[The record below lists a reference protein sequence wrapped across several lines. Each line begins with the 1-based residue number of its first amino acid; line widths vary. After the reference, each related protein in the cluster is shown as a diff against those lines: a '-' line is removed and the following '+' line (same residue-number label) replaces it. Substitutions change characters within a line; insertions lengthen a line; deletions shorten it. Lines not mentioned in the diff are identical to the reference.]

1 MEPDPAL
8 AAVKTYNYLRIALAA
23 LVLLLYTSVVL
34 EWWAAGRCLQT
45 SISAYYY
52 TPVHAVFIG
61 VLVTMGVCLVALKG
75 NTDGEDV
82 LMNLAGMLAPGV
94 AFIPTVGCRRSA
106 ARRRCSRRT
115 SRPPSPT
122 TCRRCSSPVASS
134 ALVALVDRAPR
145 GRGGPGSAPPTG
157 CGLAL
162 SLGVLGGGIVWF
174 FVARDS
180 FIAHGHDA
188 AAIPMFLAIVGV
200 VWLNARD
207 VQQAVQQEAVPT
219 TRSRYVAMYRA
230 SPSRCWSPWSP
241 TVGHQPRDRSTTV
254 VFWVEVVLHQPVRGV
269 LGHPDRRAVEPR
281 PAPDLTAAR
290 HGIRPVR
297 GPIVGAWPATSTCT
311 RSTRSPGPSP
321 RRWRCCV
328 RAG

>member
-34 EWWAAGRCLQT
+34 EWWAAGRCLQS

-94 AFIPTVGCRRSA
+94 AFIPTPSA
-106 ARRRCSRRT
+106 EECSSAPLLTPDIPAGVANNMPALFVTGLVFGVVAVVIARRQG
-115 SRPPSPT
+115 
-122 TCRRCSSPVASS
+122 
-134 ALVALVDRAPR
+134 
-145 GRGGPGSAPPTG
+145 GRSGLGATDKA
-157 CGLAL
+157 GLAL
-162 SLGVLGGGIVWF
+162 SLGVLGAGVVWF
-174 FVARDS
+174 LVARQS
-180 FIAHGHDA
+180 FIAHGHDLSA
-188 AAIPMFLAIVGV
+188 VPMFLCIVAV

-207 VQQAVQQEAVPT
+207 VQQAVRAGVVES

-230 SPSRCWSPWSP
+230 VALAMLVALVL
-241 TVGHQPRDRSTTV
+241 TVAVNLATASTTV
-254 VFWVEVVLHQPVRGV
+254 VLWVEVVLITLFAVFWVIQTTELWDKGLRRPEGRV
-269 LGHPDRRAVEPR
+269 LPPTGSAVQDAPR
-281 PAPDLTAAR
+281 
-290 HGIRPVR
+290 
-297 GPIVGAWPATSTCT
+297 
-311 RSTRSPGPSP
+311 
-321 RRWRCCV
+321 
-328 RAG
+328 